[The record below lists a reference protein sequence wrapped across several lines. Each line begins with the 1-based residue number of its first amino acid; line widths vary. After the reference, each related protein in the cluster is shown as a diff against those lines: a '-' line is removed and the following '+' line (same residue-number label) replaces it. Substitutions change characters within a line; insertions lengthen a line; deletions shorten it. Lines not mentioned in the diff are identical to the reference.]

1 MLIAYAK
8 GIVEYAKFKDFLEV
22 GEKMLNLSMQDL
34 REYRLRYN
42 VSANAIAMKMSKD
55 GDKVSRQY
63 VNQLELG
70 VGRNI
75 YASED
80 LKRRYLQ
87 ALYEIVQT
95 RQGK

>member
-8 GIVEYAKFKDFLEV
+8 GIVEYAKCKDFLEV